1 MIALGIVGWSGSGK
15 TTLLTG
21 LVRVFRARGL
31 TVSTVKHAHHDLPL
45 DRPGKDSFLHAE
57 AGAGEVILASGAGF
71 ALFAHGARPGLAGL
85 LERLKPV
92 DLVLVEGF
100 KGDDIQKLEVYR
112 PALGEPPL
120 WPGMKMLAVAS
131 DVALADCPVPVLG
144 LGEVDAIAD
153 FLQDALGLNRMSA
166 ARE

>member
-15 TTLLTG
+15 TTLLTA
-21 LVRVFRARGL
+21 LVRVFRARGFS
-31 TVSTVKHAHHDLPL
+31 VSTIKHAHHDLPL

-57 AGAGEVILASGAGF
+57 AGAEEVILASGSGY

-85 LERLKPV
+85 LARLAPV

-100 KGDDIQKLEVYR
+100 KGDDIPKLEVFR
-112 PALGEPPL
+112 PDLGQPPL
-120 WPGMKMLAVAS
+120 WSRMPVLAVAS
-131 DVALADCPVPVLG
+131 DAALADCPVPVLG

-153 FLQDALGLNRMSA
+153 FLQDALGLNGIGG
-166 ARE
+166 

>member
-15 TTLLTG
+15 TTLLTA

-31 TVSTVKHAHHDLPL
+31 AVSTIKHAHHDLPL
-45 DRPGKDSFLHAE
+45 DQPGKDSFLHAQ
-57 AGAGEVILASGAGF
+57 AGAAEVILASGSGY

-85 LERLKPV
+85 LERLTPV

-100 KGDDIQKLEVYR
+100 KGDDIPKLEVFR
-112 PALGEPPL
+112 PALGQAAL
-120 WPGMKMLAVAS
+120 WPNMRVLAVAS
-131 DVALADCPVPVLG
+131 DAALADCPVPVLG

-153 FLQDALGLNRMSA
+153 FLQEALGLNKSLGG
-166 ARE
+166 